1 MERAVEKIKT
11 AETDAAKLIAH
22 AESEGRRAVAGKND
36 EIDAARRE
44 LVAKTERMLA
54 EATEQGK
61 ADAAEKIA
69 EIERDMA
76 NKTAQLEKS
85 FATMKDELVT
95 AIMRE
100 LR

>member
-1 MERAVEKIKT
+1 MEHAVEKIKT
-11 AETDAAKLIAH
+11 AETEAAKLIAQ
-22 AESEGRRAVAGKND
+22 AESEGRRAAAAKND

-44 LVAKTERMLA
+44 IDAKAARMLA

-61 ADAAEKIA
+61 SDAAQKIA

-76 NKTAQLEKS
+76 NKTAQLEQT
-85 FATMKDELVT
+85 FATVKDELVA